1 MQTGWRESGPEA
13 AERALVRRM
22 LAGEEAAFDA
32 FSAAYLPV
40 VYRFAQR
47 RLGDRELTREIVQ
60 STVCKAIAKLGSFR
74 GEAGLATWLCACCR
88 NEIAAHFRRLGR
100 PGHEVA
106 LEGEV
111 AAAVEVPGAGLP
123 GPEQALLRK
132 ERAALV
138 HAALD
143 ELPPHYGRA
152 LEWKY
157 LDRLSVEEIAGR
169 LGVGAKAA
177 ESLLTRARQA
187 FKAAFGRLGAGA
199 GAATAAERGEAEER
213 SNTTAPWA
221 PERVRD

>member
-1 MQTGWRESGPEA
+1 MRAGWRESGPEE

-22 LAGEEAAFDA
+22 LAGEEAAFET
-32 FSAAYLPV
+32 FSTAYLPV
-40 VYRFAQR
+40 VYRFAAR
-47 RLGDRELTREIVQ
+47 RLGDRDLTREIVQ
-60 STVCKAIAKLGSFR
+60 STVCKAIAKLGTFR
-74 GEAGLATWLCACCR
+74 GEAGLVTWLCACCR

-100 PGHEVA
+100 PGREVA

-111 AAAVEVPGAGLP
+111 AAAVDVPGAGPP

-157 LDRLSVEEIAGR
+157 LDRVSVEEIAGR
-169 LGVGAKAA
+169 LGVRAKAA

-187 FKAAFGRLGAGA
+187 FKAAYGRLAA
-199 GAATAAERGEAEER
+199 GAATAAERSEAEER
-213 SNTTAPWA
+213 RNTTAPWA
-221 PERVRD
+221 APERARD